1 MISSDKNILKNGSP
15 SAKRMT
21 EYGKLADIYI
31 ILFCLKDKKAAVSKI
46 SGNVF
51 VFPTRSMNKLFYFF
65 DGYKIGKEIL
75 RSEYKNDKW
84 IITPQDPFE
93 MGFLGFILSRKFKTS
108 LYLQAHTDFLSPYFK
123 AESFLNRARVKMAKF
138 LIPKADGI
146 RIVSKRIKNSLIKE
160 FKINKDKI
168 SILPIFVDIKKIK
181 NIPITINLRDK
192 YPQFDFIILI
202 VSRLAKEKNISLAL
216 NTMKEIVLKK
226 PKTGLIIAGGGS
238 ERKNI
243 ENEIKKL
250 NIGENVILEGN
261 IEFNDL
267 ISYYKTADIFV
278 SVSNYEGY
286 GMAVLEAMAAG
297 LPVVMTDTGLAGE
310 ILINKKDGFVV
321 PVGDLKQLT
330 ESILNLMEKKELRAR
345 FSKNAQ
351 ITVNFQQS
359 KEDYFSAYRSS
370 LFNLLSSKK

>member
-1 MISSDKNILKNGSP
+1 MSANLPYSVILLKNGSP

-370 LFNLLSSKK
+370 